1 MDTEDSFEEEE
12 EEPVPRGRTRR
23 IVINL
28 SKTQYE
34 VVKDVARS
42 PLHWRISYKEEDD
55 NWDVFWLDTGMTPER
70 LMHMKPY
77 QKINHFPGMYTLARK
92 NTLANNLNNM
102 KKLFPAEY
110 NFFPATWVLPHDAA
124 DFHAQF
130 NEKRAKTFIV
140 KPEASCQG
148 QGIFLTRNY
157 EQINPSDRYVVQRYL
172 HKPLLLDGLKFDLRV
187 YVLLAGCEPLR
198 IFVHEEGLARFAT
211 ETYVAPV
218 RSNLTEMCM
227 HLTNYAINKSNPN
240 FVFNDSE
247 QADDVGHK
255 KSLTALMRML
265 GERGVDTV
273 SLWKE
278 MQRMIVRTLICAQP
292 LLSQTYRACQPYDP
306 GNGMCFEILGFDI
319 FLDHHL
325 KPWLL
330 EVNHSPSF
338 TTDTP
343 LDRNIKERVILDA
356 ISLLGILPENRERY
370 YMQVKAQVQQRAVKG
385 KDYQALRSE
394 RLNLQRQMME
404 ERDKLEDKH
413 TGGYRKIF
421 PVPDDTQSQA
431 LLEGAQKLLYEQTT
445 GKPKPHKEEGKVDP
459 RPRTKPPVVPRIEA
473 PAEEPTPRR
482 PASKQQPQRSVRKAI
497 SVEPPK
503 ISIRE
508 NSTAS
513 RAKVEKAIATVKKI
527 PQTSSKERL
536 RLQTTGEFVKPKNV
550 ELEVRLATEGTARTQ
565 RR

>member
-1 MDTEDSFEEEE
+1 MDSEDSFEEEE
-12 EEPVPRGRTRR
+12 EEPVSRARTRR

-28 SKTQYE
+28 SQTQYE
-34 VVKDVARS
+34 VVRDVARS
-42 PLHWRISYKEEDD
+42 PLHWRLSYKEEEDG
-55 NWDVFWLDTGMTPER
+55 WDVCWIDTGMTPER
-70 LMHMKPY
+70 LMRMKPY

-92 NTLANNLNNM
+92 NTLAGNLNNM

-110 NFFPATWVLPHDAA
+110 NFFPATWVLPHDAV
-124 DFHAQF
+124 DFHNQF

-148 QGIFLTRNY
+148 RGIFLTRNY
-157 EQINPSDRYVVQRYL
+157 ESINSSERYVVQRYL

-187 YVLLAGCEPLR
+187 YVLVAGCEPLR
-198 IFVHEEGLARFAT
+198 IFIHEEGLARFAT
-211 ETYVAPV
+211 ELYVAPA
-218 RSNLTEMCM
+218 RSNLAEMCM

-247 QADDVGHK
+247 QADDIGHK

-265 GERGVDTV
+265 GEHGFDTEAI
-273 SLWKE
+273 WKE
-278 MQRMIVRTLICAQP
+278 IQRIIVRTLICAQP

-306 GNGMCFEILGFDI
+306 SNGMCFEILGFDI
-319 FLDHHL
+319 FLDHRV

-343 LDRNIKERVILDA
+343 LDRSIKERVILDA
-356 ISLLGILPENRERY
+356 ISLLGILPENREKY
-370 YMQVKAQVQQRAVKG
+370 YMQVKAQVQQRAMRG

-404 ERDKLEDKH
+404 ERDKLEGKH
-413 TGGYRKIF
+413 TGGYHKIF
-421 PVPDDTQSQA
+421 PVEDEGQSQA

-445 GKPKPHKEEGKVDP
+445 GKPKPRKEEVKVES
-459 RPRTKPPVVPRIEA
+459 RPKAKPPTVPRLEA
-473 PAEEPTPRR
+473 SAEEPTPRR
-482 PASKQQPQRSVRKAI
+482 PATKLQPQRSVRKAV

-503 ISIRE
+503 PS
-508 NSTAS
+508 
-513 RAKVEKAIATVKKI
+513 KVEISAVSRVKVEAVGRKMQ
-527 PQTSSKERL
+527 QTSSRERL
-536 RLQTTGEFVKPKNV
+536 RMQTTGEFVKPKTV
-550 ELEVRLATEGTARTQ
+550 ELEVRLPTEGTARTQ